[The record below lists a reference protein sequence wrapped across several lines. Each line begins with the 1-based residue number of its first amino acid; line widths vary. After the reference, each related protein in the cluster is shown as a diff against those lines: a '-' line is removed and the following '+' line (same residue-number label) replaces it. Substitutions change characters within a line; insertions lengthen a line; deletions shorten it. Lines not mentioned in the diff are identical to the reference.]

1 MKKKGLW
8 FLLGAAAAGIG
19 IGFYK
24 AVSEAVSVKIVED
37 FNDSDES
44 GTEPEEPEK
53 PEDDQETKEDPS
65 CDEESDLTDGSEDSI

>member
-37 FNDSDES
+37 FNGSDES

-53 PEDDQETKEDPS
+53 PEDNQETDEDPFY
-65 CDEESDLTDGSEDSI
+65 DEESDLADDSEDNI

>member
-37 FNDSDES
+37 FNGSDES

-53 PEDDQETKEDPS
+53 PEDNQGTDEDPFY
-65 CDEESDLTDGSEDSI
+65 DEESDLADDSEDSI